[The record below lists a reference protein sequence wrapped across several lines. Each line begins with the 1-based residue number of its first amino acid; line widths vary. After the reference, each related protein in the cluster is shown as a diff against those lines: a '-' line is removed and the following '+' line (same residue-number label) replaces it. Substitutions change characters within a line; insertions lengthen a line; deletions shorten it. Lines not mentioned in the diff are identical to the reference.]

1 MKFTDIVSMSFLAIR
16 RQKSRTV
23 LSLIGVVIGSLMLLF
38 ALASRSG
45 VQDAITRVFSMSKQ
59 LRQIHVSP
67 NWSVDESEIPE
78 AELEVDR
85 DLDESLRARLR
96 KMLIRH
102 WRFEHGSERVG
113 LTRERIEIIEALEH
127 VQNIHPQMSAY
138 VTLIQG
144 DKELQGMGASVAA
157 GDEVLRAR
165 ILVGKAFETD
175 SEPVILLNEFVA
187 WKWGYITP
195 SQMQKLIGT
204 KVRIE
209 YCVEE
214 DSVAY
219 SLSRRNGG
227 DVEFSKEELSALNS
241 ALDRIPTLIDDLNF
255 PEPERAALQKAFQPT
270 PADPSQ
276 LAESFERIIAQE
288 FTVAGIY
295 RCPTESE
302 TNDHVRIAQ
311 ADDFA
316 DFLLPVKT
324 ATQFALRIPNIKKSG
339 FYQATVLVDH
349 ESNLKAVSEQIR
361 KMGLQEYSLIS
372 MVEFIQEQ
380 VRQVTLIVSLVAIF
394 ALVISAVGIANTMV
408 MSVVERTREIGIMK
422 ALGAREGQIQMLFLI
437 EGALIGL
444 IGGLCALAIGLA
456 IKIPIE
462 SYTISLLEKQL
473 NKTFE
478 QQHVIEFPLW
488 LLALVLAFSMF
499 VTTLATILPARR
511 AARIDPITALRHD

>member
-1 MKFTDIVSMSFLAIR
+1 MKFTDIVSLSLLAIR
-16 RQKSRTV
+16 RQKTRTA

-67 NWSVDESEIPE
+67 DWSVDENEIPAE
-78 AELEVDR
+78 ELEVDR
-85 DLDESLRARLR
+85 DLDEALRARLR

-102 WRFEHGSERVG
+102 WQFEHGSERIG
-113 LTRERIEIIEALEH
+113 LTRERIEKIEALQH
-127 VQNIHPQMSAY
+127 VQNIHPHISAY

-144 DKELQGMGASVAA
+144 EKELLGFGDSVAA
-157 GDEVLRAR
+157 DDEVLRER
-165 ILVGKAFETD
+165 ILVGQAFESD
-175 SEPVILLNEFVA
+175 SEPAILLNEFVA
-187 WKWGYITP
+187 WKWGYTTP

-204 KVRIE
+204 RVRIE
-209 YCVEE
+209 HRQGAEG
-214 DSVAY
+214 VAH
-219 SLSRRNGG
+219 SLARSSGN
-227 DVEFSKEELSALNS
+227 DLEFSREELSALDS
-241 ALDRIPTLIDDLNF
+241 ALDRIPTLIEELPL
-255 PEPERAALQKAFQPT
+255 PEQERAALKKAFQST
-270 PADPSQ
+270 PADPGSSS
-276 LAESFERIIAQE
+276 EPFERIIAQE
-288 FTVAGIY
+288 YTIAGIY

-302 TNDHVRIAQ
+302 TNDHVGLGLT
-311 ADDFA
+311 DGFA
-316 DFLLPVKT
+316 DFLLPIKT
-324 ATQFALRIPNIKKSG
+324 AMQFAMRIPRIRKNG

-349 ESNLKAVSEQIR
+349 ESNLKAVSKQIR
-361 KMGLQEYSLIS
+361 GMGLREYSLIS
-372 MVEFIQEQ
+372 MIEFIQEQ

-473 NKTFE
+473 NKTFG

-499 VTTLATILPARR
+499 VTILATILPARR